1 MPSCYADRAESN
13 HASIPEM
20 TSRIFLPFFVCALLA
35 ATGETHAQAPAP
47 AHCAHERARLLA
59 LDQMKFDQDM
69 EGGWRAL
76 ADKPGCDLAAAD
88 LLRDYRQ
95 VHASEDGMLYWHEGQ
110 LRANAG
116 QYAQALPLLEHA
128 RRPAGVPDKA
138 GWNPYV
144 DATLAFLRRDK
155 PALER
160 AYRTLAAYPP
170 PVGEGMPVLKD
181 GYVELDMD
189 NGRKMKMRWPL
200 NIDVIEGLLNCYDKP
215 YKEAYG
221 AACRPAE
228 R

>member
-1 MPSCYADRAESN
+1 M
-13 HASIPEM
+13 ASRLFFP
-20 TSRIFLPFFVCALLA
+20 FLVCTMLA
-35 ATGETHAQAPAP
+35 GAGKACAQAPVLADCT
-47 AHCAHERARLLA
+47 HDRARLLA
-59 LDQMKFDQDM
+59 LDQMQFDQDM
-69 EGGWRAL
+69 EGGWRVL
-76 ADKPGCDLAAAD
+76 ADKPGCELAAAD

-95 VHASEDGMLYWHEGQ
+95 AHAKEDGMLSWHEGQ

-116 QYAQALPLLEHA
+116 QYPQAIRLLEHA

-144 DATLAFLRRDK
+144 DATVAFLRRDK

-160 AYRTLAAYPP
+160 AYKRLAAYPP
-170 PVGEGMPVLKD
+170 PAGEGMPVFKN

-189 NGRKMKMRWPL
+189 NGQKRKVRWPL
-200 NIDVIEGLLNCYDKP
+200 NIDVVEGLLNCYDKP

-221 AACRPAE
+221 QACRPPE